1 MIDYFIN
8 HMWQAWLLL
17 SLLFLILE
25 LTNGDFFIMC
35 FAIGSVFAAVASVL
49 TDSIIVQ
56 IIVFAVFTLLSLAF
70 VRPVAL
76 RWFHKG
82 EDHRLSNADA
92 LIGRIG
98 RVIEPIEADGYGRV
112 AIDGDDWK
120 AVSADG
126 QPIEKGAKVCVK
138 ALDSIIITVE
148 RQDA

>member
-17 SLLFLILE
+17 SLLCLILE
-25 LTNGDFFIMC
+25 LTNGDLYVLC
-35 FAIGSVFAAVASVL
+35 FAIGSVFASVASFF
-49 TDSIIVQ
+49 TDSIITQ
-56 IIVFAVFTLLSLAF
+56 IIVFAVCTLLSLVF

-76 RWFHKG
+76 RWLHKG
-82 EDHRLSNADA
+82 EDNRLSNADA

-98 RVIEPIEADGYGRV
+98 RVSEAIEAGGFGRV

-120 AVSADG
+120 AQTANG
-126 QPIEKGAKVCVK
+126 QAIEKGDKVRVT

-148 RQDA
+148 KL

>member
-17 SLLFLILE
+17 SLLCLILE
-25 LTNGDFFIMC
+25 LTNGDLYVLC
-35 FAIGSVFAAVASVL
+35 FAIGGVFASVSSVM
-49 TDSIIVQ
+49 TDSFIIQ

-76 RWFHKG
+76 RWLHKG
-82 EDHRLSNADA
+82 EDHRVSNADA

-98 RVIEPIEADGYGRV
+98 RVSETIEAGGYGRV

-120 AVSADG
+120 AVAVDG
-126 QPIEKGAKVCVK
+126 QPVEKGAKVRVT
-138 ALDSIIITVE
+138 AIDSIIITVE
-148 RQDA
+148 KL

>member
-17 SLLFLILE
+17 SLLCLILE
-25 LTNGDFFIMC
+25 LTNGDLYVLC
-35 FAIGSVFAAVASVL
+35 FAIGSVFASVASFF
-49 TDSIIVQ
+49 TDSIITQ
-56 IIVFAVFTLLSLAF
+56 IIVFAVCTLLSLVF

-76 RWFHKG
+76 RWLHKG
-82 EDHRLSNADA
+82 EDNRLSNADA

-98 RVIEPIEADGYGRV
+98 RVSEAIEAGGFGRV

-120 AVSADG
+120 AQAANG
-126 QPIEKGAKVCVK
+126 QAIEKGDKVRVT

-148 RQDA
+148 KL

>member
-1 MIDYFIN
+1 MIEYFVN

-35 FAIGSVFAAVASVL
+35 FAIGSVFAAIASVVS
-49 TDSIIVQ
+49 DSIIVQ

-76 RWFHKG
+76 RWLHKG
-82 EDHRLSNADA
+82 EDRRLSNADA
-92 LIGRIG
+92 LIGRVG
-98 RVIEPIEADGYGRV
+98 RVSEPIEAGGYGRV

-120 AVSADG
+120 AVTVDG
-126 QPIEKGAKVCVK
+126 QPVEKGAKVRVT
-138 ALDSIIITVE
+138 ALDSIIVTVE
-148 RQDA
+148 KL

>member
-17 SLLFLILE
+17 SLLCLILE
-25 LTNGDFFIMC
+25 LTNGDLYVLC
-35 FAIGSVFAAVASVL
+35 FAIGSVFASVASFF
-49 TDSIIVQ
+49 TDSIITQ
-56 IIVFAVFTLLSLAF
+56 IIVFAVCTLLSLVF

-76 RWFHKG
+76 RWLHKG
-82 EDHRLSNADA
+82 EDNRLSNADA

-98 RVIEPIEADGYGRV
+98 RVSEAIEAGGFGRV

-120 AVSADG
+120 AQAANG
-126 QPIEKGAKVCVK
+126 QAIDKGDKVRVT

-148 RQDA
+148 KL

>member
-17 SLLFLILE
+17 SLLCLILE
-25 LTNGDFFIMC
+25 LTNGDLYVLC
-35 FAIGSVFAAVASVL
+35 FAIGGVFASVSSVM
-49 TDSIIVQ
+49 TDSFIIQ

-76 RWFHKG
+76 RWLHKG
-82 EDHRLSNADA
+82 EDHRVSNADA

-98 RVIEPIEADGYGRV
+98 RVSEAIEAGGYGRV

-120 AVSADG
+120 AVAVDG
-126 QPIEKGAKVCVK
+126 QPVEKGAKVRVT
-138 ALDSIIITVE
+138 AIDSIIITVE
-148 RQDA
+148 KL

>member
-17 SLLFLILE
+17 SLLCLILE
-25 LTNGDFFIMC
+25 LTNGDLYVLC
-35 FAIGSVFAAVASVL
+35 FAIGSVFASVASFF
-49 TDSIIVQ
+49 TDSIITQ
-56 IIVFAVFTLLSLAF
+56 IIVFAVCTLLSLVF

-76 RWFHKG
+76 RWLHKG
-82 EDHRLSNADA
+82 EDNRLSNADA

-98 RVIEPIEADGYGRV
+98 RVSEAIEAGGFGRV

-120 AVSADG
+120 AQAANG
-126 QPIEKGAKVCVK
+126 EAIEKGDKVRVT

-148 RQDA
+148 KL